1 MKESQRSYRAFR
13 TTSLPR
19 SLYECGGDISFDNCF
34 LVEEIRVIKDTG
46 GPV

>member
-1 MKESQRSYRAFR
+1 MKESQGPTAPLGRLRFHVV
-13 TTSLPR
+13 
-19 SLYECGGDISFDNCF
+19 YECGGDISFDNCF